1 MLFSLLVLAFLA
13 RQSHLCSGFWNFRP
27 RIRRPPFHYSH
38 PYAVM
43 AQISMVG
50 MALSDYQNFSGRILE
65 FATLEQPSETK
76 VPELQADALG
86 RLLRTGMI
94 APVSV
99 DSLDPRSPALVLVG
113 SSSICSTFCI
123 FHVCTRLLHHCLW
136 LLFGPGARFHRKL
149 VKEPHWR
156 TSEMDHHRPG

>member
-1 MLFSLLVLAFLA
+1 
-13 RQSHLCSGFWNFRP
+13 
-27 RIRRPPFHYSH
+27 
-38 PYAVM
+38 M

-76 VPELQADALG
+76 VPKLQADALG